1 MQFLMTHGSL
11 ARTRVPTQRRQ
22 LGAAL
27 FGLVVVLTLLSG
39 TVYNFF
45 CLKTAREGRPFV
57 PIAGRAGASVEP
69 PSQGGRA
76 LDIEADERSD
86 VFTS

>member
-1 MQFLMTHGSL
+1 M
-11 ARTRVPTQRRQ
+11 
-22 LGAAL
+22 
-27 FGLVVVLTLLSG
+27 SG

-76 LDIEADERSD
+76 LDIEADQRTD

>member
-1 MQFLMTHGSL
+1 M
-11 ARTRVPTQRRQ
+11 
-22 LGAAL
+22 
-27 FGLVVVLTLLSG
+27 VVTLLSG
-39 TVYNFF
+39 TVYNFVF
-45 CLKTAREGRPFV
+45 LTTLREGGPFV

-76 LDIEADERSD
+76 LDIEADQRTD